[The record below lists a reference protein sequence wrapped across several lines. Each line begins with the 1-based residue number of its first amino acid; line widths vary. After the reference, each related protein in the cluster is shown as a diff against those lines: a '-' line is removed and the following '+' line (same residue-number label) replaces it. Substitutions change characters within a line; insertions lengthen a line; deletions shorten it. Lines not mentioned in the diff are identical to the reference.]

1 MDPVNDSTPCKYF
14 QKGNCKFGSKC
25 ALAHILPD
33 GRRINPKSLA
43 QVYQNHNSVA
53 STSPN
58 DGTVA
63 ANFSNVTGINN
74 SGMGISNISISSS
87 GSGSPSAASTANT
100 THYMA
105 SSPFSSGSI
114 WSSTPATLHHSNSAS
129 YSTRPVL
136 NFSTKPFGSSSN
148 YHAEVF
154 EDYTSDIE
162 EEANDN
168 DEVLEDFVPSSLSEL
183 LTPQELKR
191 RGSRPTSARPVL
203 ASVSVEDD
211 TQFRMD

>member
-1 MDPVNDSTPCKYF
+1 M
-14 QKGNCKFGSKC
+14 
-25 ALAHILPD
+25 
-33 GRRINPKSLA
+33 
-43 QVYQNHNSVA
+43 
-53 STSPN
+53 
-58 DGTVA
+58 
-63 ANFSNVTGINN
+63 
-74 SGMGISNISISSS
+74 
-87 GSGSPSAASTANT
+87 
-100 THYMA
+100 
-105 SSPFSSGSI
+105 
-114 WSSTPATLHHSNSAS
+114 
-129 YSTRPVL
+129 L